1 MCIRSLTVD
10 VSVSGSIAP
19 APNAAFR
26 FCTHQQQQHI
36 NSNRKRS
43 PTTKQATQKFLTSV
57 VGRISVTFVVDVVN
71 TDCSYFVV
79 GAPTSFCLTGV
90 VVAVVVVV
98 VVVVSVVPVYVV
110 DDLVVVVVVVALH
123 LHAAH
128 SLSSQ

>member
-1 MCIRSLTVD
+1 M
-10 VSVSGSIAP
+10 
-19 APNAAFR
+19 
-26 FCTHQQQQHI
+26 
-36 NSNRKRS
+36 
-43 PTTKQATQKFLTSV
+43 

-79 GAPTSFCLTGV
+79 GTPISFCLTGV